1 MVSYIRARAEGLGKE
16 CKVGLMQ
23 RPERVVVTS
32 LGLLLCGLCSR
43 CTSFDALWLAAAP
56 MILIAILANGTA
68 IARILHV
75 RKQMDGRGE

>member
-1 MVSYIRARAEGLGKE
+1 
-16 CKVGLMQ
+16 MQ

-32 LGLLLCGLCSR
+32 LGLLLCGLLNGIEG
-43 CTSFDALWLAAAP
+43 FDALWCAAAP

-75 RKQMDGRGE
+75 RKQMDGRGK